1 MVADFINTML
11 ELSSVFFTYLLL
23 TQIPVRKWNVALY
36 FGLSVPLSLLFASID
51 HPIIYINF
59 LLIAALQIV
68 SLRSDLAFTESCL
81 FASISFLLIGYLELM
96 AYSLMPVSWLQ
107 TDLANYISNIPILI
121 LTVLLYSLSKHY
133 HIANTLRSYI
143 KQFKYWIIG
152 VLVFILLFGQSYLSR
167 LSSLWTYLPGFIT
180 LFVFLSFLLVIVVSI
195 YYTRS
200 ADKLRV
206 SVYEQHVEKLDHFVH
221 SLRRYNHDYKHHIHH
236 IISQVESASDL
247 QALRSDLRS
256 YVDQIEEDRY
266 VTSSLQA
273 IEQPLFRSV
282 LYGAYLRCQTENIPF
297 TLTTTELLPSFPLKD
312 YQLVEVLENL
322 LSNAIEHNIKLEP
335 EKRWLNISLSVQ
347 QHESHSEHS
356 VTISNAILQSLSLKD
371 LQFTSKKSSSSDAL
385 HGIGLSSVKETL
397 GSHQIPLYVQLD
409 SDSPCISFSFSYTTK
424 ERTL

>member
-1 MVADFINTML
+1 MVADFINTLL

-59 LLIAALQIV
+59 LLIAALQV
-68 SLRSDLAFTESCL
+68 ASLRSALTLTESCL
-81 FASISFLLIGYLELM
+81 FASISFLVIGYLELM

-121 LTVLLYSLSKHY
+121 LTIFLYSLSKHY
-133 HIANTLRSYI
+133 RIANTLRSYI

-167 LSSLWTYLPGFIT
+167 LSALWTYLPGFIT
-180 LFVFLSFLLVIVVSI
+180 LFVFLFVLLLIGVSI
-195 YYTRS
+195 HYTRS

-206 SVYEQHVEKLDHFVH
+206 AVYEQHIEKLDHFVH
-221 SLRRYNHDYKHHIHH
+221 LLRRYNHDYKHHIHH
-236 IISQVESASDL
+236 IMTQIESASDL
-247 QALRSDLRS
+247 QSLRSDLHG
-256 YVDQIEEDRY
+256 YVEQMDEDRN
-266 VTSSLQA
+266 VTSRLQV

-282 LYGAYLRCQTENIPF
+282 LYGAYLRCQAENILF
-297 TLTTTELLPSFPLKD
+297 TLTSTELLPAFPLKD

-322 LSNAIEHNIKLEP
+322 LSNAIEHNLKLEP

-347 QHESHSEHS
+347 QLESRTEHS
-356 VTISNAILQSLSLKD
+356 CIISNSVLSTMSLND
-371 LQFTSKKSSSSDAL
+371 LQGTSKKPSSSGIT
-385 HGIGLSSVKETL
+385 HGIGLSSAKEIL
-397 GSHQIPLYVQLD
+397 GSYQLPLYVQLD
-409 SDSPCISFSFSYTTK
+409 QDSSSISFSFSYITT
-424 ERTL
+424 ERTF